1 MNKKEFINEIKTRLS
16 ILKKEEIDDIVN
28 EYSEYIDEKI
38 KSGKSESEAIKE
50 FGDIDEL
57 VGGILDAYKINS
69 EYYNNNSVLD
79 KVFDDTK
86 NVFDKAIKIIS
97 NGTSKEIL
105 KLLVYI
111 GITILICYILKI
123 HFI

>member
-57 VGGILDAYKINS
+57 VGGILDAYKIDK
-69 EYYNNNSVLD
+69 EYYNKNNSVLD
-79 KVFDDTK
+79 KVF
-86 NVFDKAIKIIS
+86 VQ
-97 NGTSKEIL
+97 
-105 KLLVYI
+105 
-111 GITILICYILKI
+111 TILILS
-123 HFI
+123 